1 MGTSRRWS
9 GVEWTRKGQARL
21 AVGWPGLTTVRKKKS
36 TNRDW
41 EVLSQVN
48 KGVAQDQS
56 KTPGRSNPP
65 KLGRCSAQCD
75 ACAMM
80 ALGLLSLICDA
91 ACA

>member
-1 MGTSRRWS
+1 MDP
-9 GVEWTRKGQARL
+9 KGQARL

-48 KGVAQDQS
+48 KGSAKPNPRRANRDRRNPQS
-56 KTPGRSNPP
+56 WR
-65 KLGRCSAQCD
+65 RCSAQ
-75 ACAMM
+75 ATRARM